1 VRYHFK
7 VHKEGA
13 GYWAQCIEYDGCLTQ
28 GDGRDELDH
37 NMQEALDLILD
48 DPPESTWIP
57 PMPDPSI
64 KGRNIVE
71 VEVDPRIAL
80 AMLIRVN
87 RLKQGLTQRE
97 AATRLGM
104 KHVYQY
110 QKLESSKTSN
120 PELGTLVKL
129 KRLFPDFSVD
139 LALA

>member
-1 VRYHFK
+1 MKYHFRI
-7 VHKEGA
+7 HKEGE
-13 GYWAQCIEYDGCLTQ
+13 GFWAKCEEADGWVTQ
-28 GDGRDELDH
+28 ADDRNELMH
-37 NMQEALDLILD
+37 NMREVLDLILD
-48 DPPESTWIP
+48 EPEDSKWIP

-71 VEVDPRIAL
+71 VEVDPRTAM

-87 RLKQGLTQRE
+87 RLKNGLTQRE

-104 KHVYQY
+104 KHLYQY

-129 KRLFPDFSVD
+129 KKLFPDLSVD

>member
-1 VRYHFK
+1 MRYHFK
-7 VHKEGA
+7 VHKGGKFPWAECMEGE
-13 GYWAQCIEYDGCLTQ
+13 WVTQ
-28 GDGRDELDH
+28 GHTREELDC
-37 NMQEALDLILD
+37 NMREVLDLILD
-48 DPPESTWIP
+48 EPEDSKWIP